1 VRETG
6 SVWIDA
12 DDNAAQA
19 RRNTQPILTL
29 IRRRP
34 A

>member
-19 RRNTQPILTL
+19 RRNTQPIL
-29 IRRRP
+29 
-34 A
+34 